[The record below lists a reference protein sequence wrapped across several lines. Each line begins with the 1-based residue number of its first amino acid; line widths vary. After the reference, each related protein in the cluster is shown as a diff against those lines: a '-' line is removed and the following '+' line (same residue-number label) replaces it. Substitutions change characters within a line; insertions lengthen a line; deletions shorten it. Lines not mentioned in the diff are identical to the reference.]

1 MHGLLRE
8 MEHWRTFII
17 VIVLLLPCLPGPNS
31 PILHLPELSGIPDHP
46 GVRQSYVRCSR
57 CSLRH
62 REEQVESYHQHKPQ
76 MSSSPSPGPDTVD
89 GATELIHMK

>member
-57 CSLRH
+57 CSSH
-62 REEQVESYHQHKPQ
+62 S
-76 MSSSPSPGPDTVD
+76 DT
-89 GATELIHMK
+89 GRNKWRATININLKCPPVPPLVLILSTERRS